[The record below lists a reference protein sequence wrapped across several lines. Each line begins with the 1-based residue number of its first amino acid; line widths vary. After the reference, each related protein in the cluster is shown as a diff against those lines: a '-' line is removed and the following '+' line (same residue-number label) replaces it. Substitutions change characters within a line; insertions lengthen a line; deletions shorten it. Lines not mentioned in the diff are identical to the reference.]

1 MSELAVL
8 VGAAVLYTVV
18 AMWATQPPYTC
29 AMVYEPHRQLDL
41 ERDVDRE
48 HLAGDAGA
56 IGRMARR
63 YARHGA
69 GSVSVVTQCEET
81 LARNL
86 TTTHEVSLSQV
97 RTAIAAAER

>member
-1 MSELAVL
+1 
-8 VGAAVLYTVV
+8 
-18 AMWATQPPYTC
+18 MWATQPPYTC

-48 HLAGDAGA
+48 HLAGDAAA

-63 YARHGA
+63 YATHGA
-69 GSVSVVTQCEET
+69 GSDSVVTHCEET

-86 TTTHEVSLSQV
+86 TRTHDVTIDQI
-97 RTAIAAAER
+97 RTAIVAER